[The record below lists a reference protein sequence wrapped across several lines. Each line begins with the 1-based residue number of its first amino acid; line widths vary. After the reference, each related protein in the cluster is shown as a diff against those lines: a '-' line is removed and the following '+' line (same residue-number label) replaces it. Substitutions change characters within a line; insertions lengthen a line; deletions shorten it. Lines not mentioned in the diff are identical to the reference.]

1 VINVKSKEVLD
12 KDVYT
17 GTNEKIGTIKELE
30 IDWRN
35 WQVTDLEVELDKDIA
50 ETVLGASKSGV
61 RNLLNLSAL
70 NKGEA
75 NWTDRGL
82 NLRVAKENLHMY
94 LKPLKPE
101 K

>member
-1 VINVKSKEVLD
+1 
-12 KDVYT
+12 
-17 GTNEKIGTIKELE
+17 
-30 IDWRN
+30 
-35 WQVTDLEVELDKDIA
+35 
-50 ETVLGASKSGV
+50 
-61 RNLLNLSAL
+61 L